1 MRRAS
6 TSGRLAG
13 LLVVGLA
20 LLGVVGCASALP
32 TPLPLV
38 LAAPLAQG
46 AGPTPSGSL
55 AFVVNGDIW
64 EWRDGAVRQLTTGT
78 RYEGPAWS
86 PDGDQLAVS
95 MVGTNHADIA
105 LLGADG
111 EFQTR
116 LTDNRGRLRIQDSDW
131 ARLPAWAPD
140 GGFLAYASDS
150 RTYDLAL
157 WLIGVNGRGAR
168 QVLAGPDGFG
178 GIDHPSW
185 SPDGTEIAVGV
196 WRQGAPPQIEIVS
209 VGTGRTRRIT
219 DAATGAY
226 DAAWSPEGT
235 WVAHAVR
242 DGTRH
247 DVWLVRPDG
256 TGTIRLTT
264 SGRNRMPAWSPDGQ
278 WLAFLSLSDTGF
290 DVRVAPVPTGDA
302 EIEPTEGRV
311 LVSARA
317 VEGASGLS
325 WGP

>member
-1 MRRAS
+1 M
-6 TSGRLAG
+6 GRGRTGARPAG
-13 LLVVGLA
+13 LLAVAVV
-20 LLGVVGCASALP
+20 LLGAIGCGSAVP
-32 TPLPLV
+32 APLPLV
-38 LAAPLAQG
+38 LAAPLPQG
-46 AGPTPSGSL
+46 AAPAGRL

-64 EWRDGAVRQLTTGT
+64 EWRDGAVHQITIGT

-105 LLGADG
+105 LLSAEGD
-111 EFQTR
+111 FQTR
-116 LTDNRGRLRIQDSDW
+116 LTDNRGRARIEDSDW

-140 GGFLAYASDS
+140 GGFLAFGADT

-157 WLIGVNGRGAR
+157 WIIGVNGRGAR

-178 GIDHPSW
+178 GIDRPSW
-185 SPDGTEIAVGV
+185 SPEGTEIAVGV
-196 WRQGAPPQIEIVS
+196 WRQGAASQVEIVS
-209 VGTGRTRRIT
+209 VGTGRARRIT

-226 DAAWSPEGT
+226 DPAWSPEGT
-235 WVAHAVR
+235 WVAYAVR

-247 DVWLVRPDG
+247 DVWLVHPDG
-256 TGTIRLTT
+256 TGAVRLTS
-264 SGRNRMPAWSPDGQ
+264 SGRNRMPAWSPDGK

-311 LVSARA
+311 LVSARP

-325 WGP
+325 WGQ